1 MNDFRIFVEGVA
13 DKVFIRQYIAF
24 IKGVPVRDI
33 SEEKIIQCG
42 GRANLWVKKE
52 VKANLNEAIDEG
64 VTPLIIFDA
73 DASAE
78 DTRGEISNELAAID
92 IPSNQYSLFLFP
104 NNQDAGDLETLLEHI
119 IPPKNQPIFRCWEQY
134 EECLRHNATPLVRP
148 TPLPPLTTPARK
160 TKIYGYL
167 EALLGTSKAEKK
179 KIKEASREYRNAEH
193 WDLNANYL
201 NPLKLFLQPH
211 L

>member
-1 MNDFRIFVEGVA
+1 MNDFMIFVEGIA

-24 IKGVPVRDI
+24 IEGVPIRTI
-33 SEEKIIQCG
+33 SEEKIIQCS

-52 VKANLNEAIDEG
+52 VKANLSEAIDEG

-78 DTRGEISNELAAID
+78 DAREEIANELSAIN
-92 IPSNQYSLFLFP
+92 IPSNQYALFLFP

-119 IPPKNQPIFRCWEQY
+119 VPPKNLPIFECWEKY
-134 EECLRHNATPLVRP
+134 EECLRHKATPLVRP
-148 TPLPPLTTPARK
+148 APLPPLTTPARK

-167 EALLGTSKAEKK
+167 EALLGTSEAEKK

-193 WDLNANYL
+193 WDLNAIYL
-201 NPLKLFLQPH
+201 NPLKQFLQPH